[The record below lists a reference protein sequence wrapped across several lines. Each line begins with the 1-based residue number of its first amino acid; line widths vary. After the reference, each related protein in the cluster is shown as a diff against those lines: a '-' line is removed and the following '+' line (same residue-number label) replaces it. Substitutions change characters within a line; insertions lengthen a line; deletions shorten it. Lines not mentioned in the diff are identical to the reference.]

1 MSIIE
6 SLEKRYATK
15 KFNANKLIPEATITK
30 VKYAFNLTATS
41 YGLQPL
47 KLVVIQDKKLQKEM
61 GLTNLNYIKKQA
73 GATSKVL
80 LKLKEVFKELEIV

>member
-1 MSIIE
+1 MMMMRFQEAEDLVTLGGIVSVNSSVSFE
-6 SLEKRYATK
+6 SEFSKIVA
-15 KFNANKLIPEATITK
+15 
-30 VKYAFNLTATS
+30 
-41 YGLQPL
+41 
-47 KLVVIQDKKLQKEM
+47 DKKLQKEM